1 MSDLVL
7 VTGATGYVGGWCVAE
22 LLRRAYRVRATVRDL
37 AKADAV
43 RAAVERITGT
53 TDRLEFAKADL
64 LSNAGWADAM
74 AGVDHVMH
82 VAAQLRLGDGQDPHR
97 LIQVAVEGSQRV
109 LRAATEAKVRRVV
122 MTSAANAAS
131 HSSYTVED
139 VSDETLWTDPSD
151 PTLIPYRRAKT
162 MAEKAAWDYVETTAA
177 APELTTVLPGAVLG
191 PILSGYALG
200 SVSIIARMLGGQM
213 KWVPRIGLEVVDVRD
228 LVDLHIRALE
238 SPAAAR
244 QRFLG
249 TGGFLWMRDIARTL
263 KADLGQQ
270 AASVSTR
277 PAPDFLV
284 RLAARR
290 DASLREVTPSLGRK
304 NRHSTAK
311 AHQILGWQS
320 RPARETVADC
330 GRSVLAHRVV

>member
-7 VTGATGYVGGWCVAE
+7 VTGATGYVGGWCVAK

-37 AKADAV
+37 AKVDAV
-43 RAAVERITGT
+43 RAAVEPIAET

-64 LSNAGWADAM
+64 LSDAGWADAL
-74 AGVDHVMH
+74 AGVDYVMH
-82 VAAQLRLGDGQDPHR
+82 VAAQMGHGDGQDPHR
-97 LIQVAVEGSQRV
+97 LIRVAVEGSQRV

-139 VSDETLWTDPSD
+139 VTDETLWTDPAD
-151 PTLIPYRRAKT
+151 PALIPYRRAKT

-177 APELTTVLPGAVLG
+177 APEFTTVLPGAVFG
-191 PILSGYALG
+191 PILSGDTVG

-238 SPAAAR
+238 SPAAAGH
-244 QRFLG
+244 RFLG
-249 TGGFLWMRDIARTL
+249 TGEFLWMRDIARTL
-263 KADLGQQ
+263 KADLGPQ
-270 AASVSTR
+270 AAAVSTR

-290 DASLREVTPSLGRK
+290 DASLRQLTPGLGRK
-304 NRHSTAK
+304 NRHSIAK
-311 AHQILGWQS
+311 AYQILGWQS

-330 GRSVLAHRVV
+330 GRSLLAHRVV